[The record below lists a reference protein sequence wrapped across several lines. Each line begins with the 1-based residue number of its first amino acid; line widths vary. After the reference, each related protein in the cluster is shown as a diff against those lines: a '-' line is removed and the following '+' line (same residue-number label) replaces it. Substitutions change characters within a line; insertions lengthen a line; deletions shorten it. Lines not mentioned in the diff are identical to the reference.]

1 MCSCWLESFLTRG
14 QVVIFEKIQHL
25 LKDGPAV
32 LKSCSKSR
40 RDLSEPGG
48 L

>member
-1 MCSCWLESFLTRG
+1 MCSCWLELILTHG
-14 QVVIFEKIQHL
+14 QVVIFDKIQHL
-25 LKDGPAV
+25 LKDGPAI
-32 LKSCSKSR
+32 LKSCSKSC